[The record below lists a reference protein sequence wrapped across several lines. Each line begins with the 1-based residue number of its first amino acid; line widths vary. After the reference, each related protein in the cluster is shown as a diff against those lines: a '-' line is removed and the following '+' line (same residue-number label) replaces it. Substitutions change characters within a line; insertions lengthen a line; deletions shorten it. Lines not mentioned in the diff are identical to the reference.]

1 MPSRAQVS
9 SVEAVGEFRSRLIVY
24 ITKVRSALEE
34 ATDEIRQTRT
44 WLENVQRPHWEKE
57 LRRRTRDLEEKEQLL
72 FSAKLSRIL
81 TQSAAQVLAVER
93 AKRAVHDAEEKR
105 LMINKW
111 IREFENRAEP
121 LGKQVE
127 QMLTFVSTD
136 LGKAAAHLGGLMTA
150 LEAYTAIA
158 SESAAALAS
167 SSAEPSVPSGDSA
180 VPAPAGDSTG
190 EGAQ

>member
-1 MPSRAQVS
+1 MPGRAQVS

-24 ITKVRSALEE
+24 ISKVRSALEE
-34 ATDEIRQTRT
+34 ASDEIRQTRT
-44 WLENVQRPHWEKE
+44 WLENTQRPHWENE
-57 LRRRTRDLEEKEQLL
+57 LRRRRRDLEEKEQLL

-105 LMINKW
+105 LLINKW

-127 QMLTFVSTD
+127 QMVTFVSTD
-136 LGKAAAHLGGLMTA
+136 LGKAAAHLGSLLTA
-150 LEAYTAIA
+150 LEAYTAVR
-158 SESAAALAS
+158 SEAGAALAPGS
-167 SSAEPSVPSGDSA
+167 ASAAVPSAETPG
-180 VPAPAGDSTG
+180 G
-190 EGAQ
+190 EGPA

>member
-1 MPSRAQVS
+1 MAGRAQVS

-24 ITKVRSALEE
+24 ISKVRSALEE
-34 ATDEIRQTRT
+34 ASDEIRQTRT
-44 WLENVQRPHWEKE
+44 WLENVQRPHWEWE
-57 LRRRTRDLEEKEQLL
+57 LRRRTRDLEEKEQVL

-105 LMINKW
+105 LLINKW

-136 LGKAAAHLGGLMTA
+136 LGKAAVHLGNLMTA
-150 LEAYTAIA
+150 LEAYAAVA
-158 SESAAALAS
+158 SDAGAVVATGSATLAPPARDS
-167 SSAEPSVPSGDSA
+167 STSSPDGTVTEE
-180 VPAPAGDSTG
+180 APA
-190 EGAQ
+190 